1 MPDRRID
8 EQFSQGELARFLA
21 RLRHVVEQSRVD
33 AATDGADNGRL
44 WITFPHTSFHAVN
57 GRDAIPAGEL
67 VKFVDNDE
75 RGRTVAG
82 RRRRTDVDRF
92 EVCRCVNDIDEST
105 EPHARNLAEAN
116 DPGKRDRLR

>member
-57 GRDAIPAGEL
+57 GRDAIAAGSWSSL
-67 VKFVDNDE
+67 LTTT
-75 RGRTVAG
+75 R
-82 RRRRTDVDRF
+82 
-92 EVCRCVNDIDEST
+92 
-105 EPHARNLAEAN
+105 EAA
-116 DPGKRDRLR
+116 P